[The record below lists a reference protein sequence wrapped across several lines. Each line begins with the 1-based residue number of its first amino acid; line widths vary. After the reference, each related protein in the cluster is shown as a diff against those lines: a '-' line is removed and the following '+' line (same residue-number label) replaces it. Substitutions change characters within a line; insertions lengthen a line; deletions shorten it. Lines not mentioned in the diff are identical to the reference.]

1 MENGEKRVLFIN
13 HSVRDGGP
21 GRSLFYI
28 LKHLDRSAVRPF
40 VLIPRDDIFS
50 ERLKEHGLY
59 RDVIVDPRFPDG
71 FFRPPASGLPGRST
85 AGGMPGAVI
94 SALMK
99 TVYAAAN
106 VAKIAALVLTFA
118 GVIRERR
125 IDLVHCNGT
134 IAKITGA
141 FIGMLHG
148 VPVVWHVRNIQQTP
162 FMKFLITRLARIK
175 AVRRIICVSEA
186 TAVQFGKNPKVC
198 VIHNGIDP
206 GDFDPA
212 APRERKFRREN
223 SIPGDTVVVGNAG
236 RVVPRKGYGHFI
248 EAAAELLKD
257 PALKN
262 GLKFVIVGDTPGFFT
277 VNHLSELKER
287 VERMGIAD
295 SFIFTGFKRDVT
307 DCVADFDIFLIPSNY
322 PDPFPRSVIEAMC
335 FSIPVVGFAI
345 GGIEE
350 SVEDGVTG
358 LLSPPGDTRHMTEN
372 VRRLIEDAGMRKAM
386 GSAARKR
393 VRALYQAADKTAE
406 IQDVLLEA
414 AGAVDTQR

>member
-28 LKHLDRSAVRPF
+28 LKHLDRNSVRPF

-50 ERLKEHGLY
+50 ERLKEHGIY
-59 RDVIVDPRFPDG
+59 RDVIVDSRFPDG
-71 FFRPPASGLPGRST
+71 LFRPFWNSLPGRVSWRGPL
-85 AGGMPGAVI
+85 GGVL

-99 TVYAAAN
+99 TAYAAAN
-106 VAKIAALVLTFA
+106 IARIAALVLTF
-118 GVIRERR
+118 GNVIRKRR
-125 IDLVHCNGT
+125 IDLLHCNGT

-141 FIGMLHG
+141 FTGMLHG

-162 FMKFLITRLARIK
+162 FMKFLITRLARAD
-175 AVRRIICVSEA
+175 AVKRIICVSEA
-186 TAVQFGKNPKVC
+186 TAVQFGDNPKVR
-198 VIHNGIDP
+198 VIHNGIDTEE
-206 GDFDPA
+206 FDPA
-212 APRERKFRREN
+212 APRAQTVRREYQV
-223 SIPGDTVVVGNAG
+223 PDGAVVVGNTG
-236 RVVPRKGYGHFI
+236 RVVPRKGYGRFV
-248 EAAAELLKD
+248 EAAASLLKD
-257 PALKN
+257 P
-262 GLKFVIVGDTPGFFT
+262 GLKTALRFVIVGDTPGFFAG
-277 VNHLSELKER
+277 NHLSEIKEK

-295 SFIFTGFKRDVT
+295 NFIFTGFRKNVT
-307 DCVADFDIFLIPSNY
+307 DCLPDFDIFLIPSNY

-335 FSIPVVGFAI
+335 FALPVVGFAI

-372 VRRLIEDAGMRKAM
+372 LRRLIEDAGMRKSM

-393 VRALYQAADKTAE
+393 VRALYQAREKTAE
-406 IQDVLLEA
+406 IQSVLLEA
-414 AGAVDTQR
+414 AKV

>member
-28 LKHLDRSAVRPF
+28 LKHLNRSAIRPF
-40 VLIPRDDIFS
+40 VLVPRDDIFS
-50 ERLKEHGLY
+50 ERLKEHGIY
-59 RDVIVDPRFPDG
+59 RDIIVDPRFPDG
-71 FFRPPASGLPGRST
+71 LFRPFWSGLPGRVKWRGHIGRILS
-85 AGGMPGAVI
+85 G
-94 SALMK
+94 LMK
-99 TVYAAAN
+99 ATYAAAN
-106 VAKIAALVLTFA
+106 IAKITALVLTF
-118 GVIRERR
+118 GKLIRERR

-141 FIGMLHG
+141 FAGMLHG

-162 FMKFLITRLARIK
+162 FMKFLITRLARAE
-175 AVRRIICVSEA
+175 AVKRIICVSEA
-186 TAVQFGKNPKVC
+186 TAVQFGGNPKVR

-206 GDFDPA
+206 EEFDPA
-212 APRERKFRREN
+212 APRAKTLRREY
-223 SIPGDTVVVGNAG
+223 SIPDGAVVVGNAG

-248 EAAAELLKD
+248 EVAAVLLKD
-257 PALKN
+257 PELRSN
-262 GLKFVIVGDTPGFFT
+262 LKFVIVGDTPGFFT
-277 VNHLSELKER
+277 GNHLSEIKEK

-295 SFIFTGFKRDVT
+295 SFIFTGFRRNVT
-307 DCVADFDIFLIPSNY
+307 DCLPDFDIFIIPSNY

-335 FSIPVVGFAI
+335 FAIPVVGFAI

-372 VRRLIEDAGMRKAM
+372 VRRLIENGDMRKAM

-393 VRALYQAADKTAE
+393 VHALYRASEKTAE
-406 IQDVLLEA
+406 IQSVLLEA
-414 AGAVDTQR
+414 AEV